1 MPFRA
6 TFACLWCGTDHAT
19 RGPDD
24 LEGWAHLCP
33 TCVGKA
39 GENNFLRSRLRQGLR
54 PSGRAGSRAPVAHRR
69 RPRPRRRSRP
79 HRPAIARPPAPDE
92 PDDDWYLRRG
102 SASQGPIH
110 DAAFLAELD
119 AAGRWLDTL
128 PLRGAHRPAARP
140 GPAGGHHC
148 WQARASCRCS
158 MGRTAALDRARER
171 LVAHGLRAHL
181 HVRDPWAAPEQAVDA
196 ILLSRWLGELPV
208 ERRLAALAIARA
220 WLRPGG
226 RLVVIDALAP
236 PPATAAAEPDGAANA
251 GFVTAAEAR
260 APRSPPRA
268 SSTSMPGR
276 PVASWSSRRPSRL
289 ADAGRRRDV
298 PPGSAR
304 PASVYSP
311 PCPPWPRPRSRPS
324 APASWPRP

>member
-39 GENNFLRSRLRQGLR
+39 GENNFLRSRVRQGLAER
-54 PSGRAGSRAPVAHRR
+54 GVASGGPGPVVGLRDAVSLGAS
-69 RPRPRRRSRP
+69 P
-79 HRPAIARPPAPDE
+79 

-119 AAGRWLDTL
+119 AAGRWLDTV
-128 PLRGAHRPAARP
+128 PLRDSIVQLQ
-140 GPAGGHHC
+140 AGTG
-148 WQARASCRCS
+148 WWAPLVAGKGELSLFDVS
-158 MGRTAALDRARER
+158 EAALDLARER

-181 HVRDPWAAPEQAVDA
+181 HVRDPWSPPEQAVDA
-196 ILLSRWLGELPV
+196 VLLSRWLGGLDA
-208 ERRLAALAIARA
+208 ERVPAALAVARA

-226 RLVVIDALAP
+226 RLVVIDAMRAAGDALGGNEATTYAGFQSAADVGGAIAAAGFTDVDAGSTGRFLVLATALAP
-236 PPATAAAEPDGAANA
+236 G
-251 GFVTAAEAR
+251 
-260 APRSPPRA
+260 
-268 SSTSMPGR
+268 
-276 PVASWSSRRPSRL
+276 
-289 ADAGRRRDV
+289 
-298 PPGSAR
+298 
-304 PASVYSP
+304 
-311 PCPPWPRPRSRPS
+311 
-324 APASWPRP
+324 